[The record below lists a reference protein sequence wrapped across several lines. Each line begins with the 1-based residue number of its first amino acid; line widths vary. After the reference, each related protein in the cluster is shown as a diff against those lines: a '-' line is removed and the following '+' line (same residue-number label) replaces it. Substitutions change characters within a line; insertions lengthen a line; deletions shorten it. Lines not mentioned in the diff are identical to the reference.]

1 MTSFPRSPRLL
12 KGALVA
18 YDLPDTTPKVI
29 VFQYNPETLS
39 RSLQAQTSGGEQGRA
54 GPVRFKGAP
63 VETISLEIAI
73 DAADDLEIAQA
84 EAIESGIHSRLA
96 ALETLLYPPS
106 SAVLANLESMSL
118 GVLEVIPPMAPFVLF
133 VYGRK
138 RILPVQITSFQITE
152 EAHDVNLN
160 PIRARVSLGLRV
172 LSYSDLLP
180 DHPGHAVF
188 LAHQIAKEA
197 LAAKGIVG
205 SLDAV
210 TGNATSLL

>member
-39 RSLQAQTSGGEQGRA
+39 RSLQAQTSGSEQGHA

-63 VETISLEIAI
+63 VETITLEIAI
-73 DAADDLEIAQA
+73 DATDDLETART
-84 EAIESGIHSRLA
+84 EAVECGIHSRLA
-96 ALETLLYPPS
+96 ALEMLLYPPS
-106 SAVLANLESMSL
+106 NVVLANLKSMSL

-138 RILPVQITSFQITE
+138 RILPVQITSFQVTE

-160 PIRARVSLGLRV
+160 PIRAQVNLGLRV

-210 TGNATSLL
+210 TGGSTSLL